1 MIKSFLFDLDDTII
15 SRKKAFE
22 GALNSFISE
31 WFNSYSQ
38 GDQKA
43 LFRTLTN
50 WDQRGLVDRTEY
62 LQKILDN
69 YSNIDKDLS
78 ALTKYYWETFVES
91 VVPDKKANDFLKKLN
106 QKNIS
111 WGIVTNGDENQYSK
125 IQKAE
130 LTEICPFVVVSDI
143 FGTRKPGQEIFE
155 YALEKLGSKKE
166 ETLFIG
172 DTIETDIIGAQNFG
186 MKSAWIHHN
195 RVWPTHINSPEMIIS
210 HITDLNILLE

>member
-15 SRKKAFE
+15 SREKAFE
-22 GALNSFISE
+22 GVLNSFISE
-31 WFNSYSQ
+31 WFNSFSQ
-38 GDQKA
+38 SDKKA
-43 LFRTLTN
+43 LFRTLNN

-78 ALTKYYWETFVES
+78 TLTKYYWKTFVDS

-125 IQKAE
+125 IQKAK
-130 LTEICPFVVVSDI
+130 LTEVCPFVVVSDI

-166 ETLFIG
+166 ETLFVG

-195 RVWPTHINSPEMIIS
+195 RVWPTHMNSPEMIIS
-210 HITDLNILLE
+210 HITDLNILLK

>member
-15 SRKKAFE
+15 SREKAFE
-22 GALNSFISE
+22 GVLNSFISE
-31 WFNSYSQ
+31 WFNSFSQ
-38 GDQKA
+38 SDKKA
-43 LFRTLTN
+43 LFRTLNN

-78 ALTKYYWETFVES
+78 ALTKYYWKTFVDS

-125 IQKAE
+125 IQKAK
-130 LTEICPFVVVSDI
+130 LTEVCPFVVVSDI
-143 FGTRKPGQEIFE
+143 FGTRKPDQEIFE

-166 ETLFIG
+166 ETLFVG

-195 RVWPTHINSPEMIIS
+195 RVWPTHMNSPEMIIS

>member
-1 MIKSFLFDLDDTII
+1 MINSFLFDLDDTII
-15 SRKKAFE
+15 SREKAFE
-22 GALNSFISE
+22 GVLNSFISE
-31 WFNSYSQ
+31 WFNSFSQ
-38 GDQKA
+38 SDKKA
-43 LFRTLTN
+43 LFRTLNN

-69 YSNIDKDLS
+69 YQDIDKNLS
-78 ALTKYYWETFVES
+78 ELTKFYWKTFVES
-91 VVPDKKANDFLKKLN
+91 VIPDKKANNFLKKLN

-130 LTEICPFVVVSDI
+130 LTELCPFVVVSDI
-143 FGTRKPGQEIFE
+143 FGTRKPHEKIFE

-166 ETLFIG
+166 ETLFVG

-186 MKSAWIHHN
+186 IKSAWIHHN
-195 RVWPTHINSPEMIIS
+195 RIWPTHMNSPEMIIS

>member
-1 MIKSFLFDLDDTII
+1 MIKNFLFDLDDTII
-15 SRKKAFE
+15 SREIAFE

-38 GDQKA
+38 SDQNA
-43 LFRTLTN
+43 LFTTLKD
-50 WDQRGLVDRTEY
+50 WDERGLVDRNEY

-69 YSNIDKDLS
+69 YSNIDIDLND
-78 ALTKYYWETFVES
+78 LTKYYWKTFVES
-91 VVPDKKANDFLKKLN
+91 VAPDKKTNDFLKNLN

-125 IQKAE
+125 IEKAE

-143 FGTRKPGQEIFE
+143 FGTRKPNQEIFE

-166 ETLFIG
+166 ETLFVG

-195 RVWPTHINSPEMIIS
+195 RVWPTHMNSPEMIIS
-210 HITDLNILLE
+210 HITDLNILLK

>member
-1 MIKSFLFDLDDTII
+1 MIKSFLFDIDDTII
-15 SRKKAFE
+15 SREKAFE
-22 GALNSFISE
+22 EVLNSFISE
-31 WFNSYSQ
+31 WFNSYSHS
-38 GDQKA
+38 DQKA
-43 LFRTLTN
+43 LFRTLNN

-69 YSNIDKDLS
+69 YSNIDKNLS
-78 ALTKYYWETFVES
+78 ALTKYYWKTFVDS
-91 VVPDKKANDFLKKLN
+91 VVPDKKAIDFLKMLN

-155 YALEKLGSKKE
+155 YALEILGSKKE
-166 ETLFIG
+166 ETLFVG

-195 RVWPTHINSPEMIIS
+195 RVWPPHLNSPEMIIS